1 MTTAEIE
8 RKLAERY
15 GRGAAGRGRRTVWI
29 LGGTLAAAAVGYIAW
44 ATVSAAMGQVDYDT
58 TGYEHVDDR
67 TVAVSFQVTTPR
79 PDTPFACA
87 LEAQDTEH
95 GVVGWRVVE
104 YAAEPAHTRRFTETV
119 PTTAPATTGFVT
131 SCWIP

>member
-8 RKLAERY
+8 RKLADRY
-15 GRGAAGRGRRTVWI
+15 GRGGAGGGRRAAWI
-29 LGGTLAAAAVGYIAW
+29 LGGALAAAAVGYIAW
-44 ATVSAAMGQVDYDT
+44 VTVSGALGQVDYDT

-67 TVAVSFQVTTPR
+67 TVAVSFQVTAR
-79 PDTPFACA
+79 PDTPIACV
-87 LEAQDTEH
+87 LEAQDVEH

-104 YAAEPAHTRRFTETV
+104 YAADPAHTRRFTETV